1 MQTIRMTSGA
11 TNIHSLIMRTWFKVD
26 SSEDHAADDDFTYVA
41 AIRDDYQWWH
51 AHNESDTSGKLMLI
65 DCLADKELEVVQ
77 VFFDDNIERDRA
89 HIVDVRTLPSFSP
102 IPFERSRG
110 LYLQRVEPYD
120 AILNDQYYIEIIVN
134 ILRERALIASLE
146 ASVCL
151 SSR

>member
-1 MQTIRMTSGA
+1 
-11 TNIHSLIMRTWFKVD
+11 MRTWFKVD
-26 SSEDHAADDDFTYVA
+26 SSEACATDDDFTYVA

-65 DCLADKELEVVQ
+65 DYLADKELEIVQ

-89 HIVDVRTLPSFSP
+89 HIVDVRALPSFSV

-120 AILNDQYYIEIIVN
+120 AILSDRYYIKIIEN
-134 ILRERALIASLE
+134 ILRERAAVSLT
-146 ASVCL
+146 
-151 SSR
+151 SR